1 MLEFILIIFA
11 VIFLLRKLAPWII
24 RFFLGRLFKMA
35 QRQQSQQQQKAKTNT
50 KKPKTNSEDLGEYID
65 YEEID

>member
-1 MLEFILIIFA
+1 

-35 QRQQSQQQQKAKTNT
+35 QRQQSQQQQKVKTNS